1 MGKSFEYLMR
11 RLSSRELKRI
21 MGKFGVNTKEVEDVK
36 EVILKTSTKE
46 IIIQDPMVTLLEV
59 QGQKIFQVFGEKV
72 EEKTLSEELKLLE
85 RDEKISDE
93 DVLLVAQQANV
104 DFEEAKAALKE
115 CKGDLAQAILMLTSK
130 KKVD

>member
-1 MGKSFEYLMR
+1 MR

-36 EVILKTSTKE
+36 EVVLKTSTKE
-46 IIIQDPMVTLLEV
+46 IIIQNPMVTLLEV

-72 EEKTLSEELKLLE
+72 EEKTLSEELKPLE
-85 RDEKISDE
+85 GDEKISDE

-115 CKGDLAQAILMLTSK
+115 CKGDLAQAILMLTSR

>member
-1 MGKSFEYLMR
+1 
-11 RLSSRELKRI
+11 

-59 QGQKIFQVFGEKV
+59 QGQKIFQIFGEKV
-72 EEKTLSEELKLLE
+72 EEKTLSEELKPLE
-85 RDEKISDE
+85 GDEKISDE

-115 CKGDLAQAILMLTSK
+115 CKGDLAQAILMLTSR

>member
-1 MGKSFEYLMR
+1 MR

-36 EVILKTSTKE
+36 EVVLKTSTKE
-46 IIIQDPMVTLLEV
+46 IIIQNPMVTLLEV

-115 CKGDLAQAILMLTSK
+115 CKGDLAQAILMLTSR

>member
-59 QGQKIFQVFGEKV
+59 QGQKIFQIFGEKV

-85 RDEKISDE
+85 GDEKISDE

-115 CKGDLAQAILMLTSK
+115 CKGDLAQAILMLTSR

>member
-1 MGKSFEYLMR
+1 MR

-21 MGKFGVNTKEVEDVK
+21 IGKFGVNTKEVEDVK

-46 IIIQDPMVTLLEV
+46 VIIQNPVVTLFEV
-59 QGQKIFQVFGEKV
+59 QGQKIFQIFGEKI
-72 EEKTLSEELKLLE
+72 EEKIISKELELLKE
-85 RDEKISDE
+85 DEKISDE

-115 CKGDLAQAILMLTSK
+115 CKGDLAQAILILASK
-130 KKVD
+130 KKTG

>member
-36 EVILKTSTKE
+36 EVVLKTSTKE
-46 IIIQDPMVTLLEV
+46 IIIQNPMVTLLEV

-85 RDEKISDE
+85 GDEKISDE

-115 CKGDLAQAILMLTSK
+115 CKGDLAQAILMLTSR

>member
-1 MGKSFEYLMR
+1 MR

-59 QGQKIFQVFGEKV
+59 QGQKIFQIFGEKV
-72 EEKTLSEELKLLE
+72 EEKTLSEELKPLE
-85 RDEKISDE
+85 GDEKISDE

-115 CKGDLAQAILMLTSK
+115 CKGDLAQAILMLTSR

>member
-59 QGQKIFQVFGEKV
+59 QGQKIFQIFGEKV
-72 EEKTLSEELKLLE
+72 EEKTLSEELKPLE
-85 RDEKISDE
+85 GDEKISDE

-115 CKGDLAQAILMLTSK
+115 CKGDLAQAILMLTSR

>member
-36 EVILKTSTKE
+36 EVVLKTSTKE
-46 IIIQDPMVTLLEV
+46 IIIQNPMVTLLEV

-85 RDEKISDE
+85 GGEKISDE

-115 CKGDLAQAILMLTSK
+115 CKGDLAQAILMLTSR

>member
-36 EVILKTSTKE
+36 EVVLKTSTKE

-115 CKGDLAQAILMLTSK
+115 CKGDLAQAILMLTSR

>member
-1 MGKSFEYLMR
+1 MR

-21 MGKFGVNTKEVEDVK
+21 IGKFGVNAKEVEDVK

-46 IIIQDPMVTLLEV
+46 VIIQNPIVTLFEA
-59 QGQKIFQVFGEKV
+59 QGQKIFQIFGEKI
-72 EEKTLSEELKLLE
+72 EEKVISKELELLRE
-85 RDEKISDE
+85 DEKISDE

-115 CKGDLAQAILMLTSK
+115 CKGDLAQAILILASK
-130 KKVD
+130 KKTD